1 MTTRDYSAL
10 QVLSAA
16 QVEALEIL
24 EAGGSHAEAA
34 AAAGVHRVTV
44 SKWATR
50 HPGFIAETNRRRAA
64 RADRLSVRVDSVTLS
79 ALDVVAQACA
89 EGDRAAALSWLRL
102 VGLAGVVE
110 GERRRAHSS
119 PVHAAEILDDAA
131 EAERLRGAWL
141 RSDDRKRLAREI
153 LTDLNAGSA
162 DS

>member
-1 MTTRDYSAL
+1 MTTRDYSVL

-16 QVEALEIL
+16 QVEALEVL

-50 HPGFIAETNRRRAA
+50 HPEFIAETNRRRAD

-89 EGDRAAALSWLRL
+89 EGDRAAALAWLRL

-119 PVHAAEILDDAA
+119 PVHAAEVLDDAA
-131 EAERLRGAWL
+131 ETARLRNAWL

-153 LTDLNAGSA
+153 LDDLNAGPG